1 MEELTNPEKT
11 VVAHLA
17 VHHRIQP
24 GEPAVVKIFGG
35 DQAERRKVLTSL
47 RDRGFIQHY
56 RRPADDIEFICP
68 SAKGEVLGRALLKQ
82 AKGGVW
88 APDNIELGKD

>member
-1 MEELTNPEKT
+1 MDELTNQEKT
-11 VVAHLA
+11 VIAHLA

-35 DQAERRKVLTSL
+35 DQVERRRVLTSL

-56 RRPADDIEFICP
+56 RRPVDGIEFICP
-68 SAKGEVLGRALLKQ
+68 SEKGEAFGRECLRQ
-82 AKGGVW
+82 ATWGLWTPV
-88 APDNIELGKD
+88 NIDLGKE